1 MKTIDCRFETRE
13 KLIKRDAYEDGFEN
27 GYENGVKSERINTE
41 REKKRADIEKVRAD
55 AAEQENEKLKKIIK
69 ENNIK
74 ID

>member
-13 KLIKRDAYEDGFEN
+13 KLIKRDAYENGF
-27 GYENGVKSERINTE
+27 ENGVKSELINTE

-55 AAEQENEKLKKIIK
+55 VAEQEVEKLKKIIK
-69 ENNIK
+69 QNNIK

>member
-27 GYENGVKSERINTE
+27 GVKSELINTE

-55 AAEQENEKLKKIIK
+55 VAEQEVEKLKKIIK

>member
-27 GYENGVKSERINTE
+27 GFENGVKSELINTE
-41 REKKRADIEKVRAD
+41 REKTRAD
-55 AAEQENEKLKKIIK
+55 AAEQELEKLKKIIK

>member
-13 KLIKRDAYEDGFEN
+13 KLIRRDAYEDGFEN

-55 AAEQENEKLKKIIK
+55 AAESEIIKLKKLLEEK
-69 ENNIK
+69 NIS
-74 ID
+74 I